1 MKNKLGIACMV
12 LGTALVL
19 ASLGLLLWNR
29 QADRQAGEAVDRVL
43 PQLMEQI
50 HLPTP
55 KPSDPTAP
63 TDPEPSYPDPYDPT
77 MTEVEIDG
85 YAYIG
90 YLSIPGA
97 GLELPVMAQWDYPR
111 LKIAPCRYVG
121 STKTDDLVI
130 AAHNYS
136 RHFGGLSKLEAGER
150 VYFTDMDGVVS
161 TYEVVAVEVL
171 NPTAIEEMTAGDYD
185 LTLFTCTYGGRSR
198 VTARCDRV
206 EE

>member
-1 MKNKLGIACMV
+1 MKNKIGIACMV
-12 LGTALVL
+12 LGTVLVM
-19 ASLGLLLWNR
+19 AALGLLLWNR
-29 QADRQAGEAVDRVL
+29 QEDRQAGEAAEKIL
-43 PQLMEQI
+43 PQIMEQI
-50 HLPTP
+50 QAPATTP
-55 KPSDPTAP
+55 SGSAEP
-63 TDPEPSYPDPYDPT
+63 TDPAPSYPDPYDPT

-97 GLELPVMAQWDYPR
+97 GLELPVMAQWDYAR

-136 RHFGGLSKLEAGER
+136 RHFGILSKLEAGER

-161 TYEVVAVEVL
+161 TYEVLAVEVL
-171 NPTAIEEMTAGDYD
+171 NPTAIEEMTAGEYD
-185 LTLFTCTYGGRSR
+185 LTLFTCTYGGKSR
-198 VTARCDRV
+198 VTVRCDRV